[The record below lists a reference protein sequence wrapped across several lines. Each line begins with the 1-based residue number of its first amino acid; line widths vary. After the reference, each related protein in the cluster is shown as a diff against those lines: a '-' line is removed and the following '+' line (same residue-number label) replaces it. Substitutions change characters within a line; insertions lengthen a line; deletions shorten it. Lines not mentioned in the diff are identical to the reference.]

1 VTDVPIHIDPAAT
14 AVVADVARAWVG
26 PFLAG
31 ERAPAAL
38 YAEEVTTW
46 HAATGTTTPL
56 GERPSG
62 ARLRDA
68 IPDLR
73 HEDIRLHVH
82 ADGFTLQATVVGTVS
97 GTELRLPVVLI
108 ATVVDG
114 RITRFEEYAD
124 SASAAPFAAALQSEV
139 ADVHAHPADR
149 RPDQRG

>member
-1 VTDVPIHIDPAAT
+1 MTDVPIRIDPETT
-14 AVVADVARAWVG
+14 ARVAEVARAWVG

-31 ERAPAAL
+31 QRAPAEL
-38 YAEEVTTW
+38 YADGVVTW

-56 GERPSG
+56 GSRPSG

-68 IPDLR
+68 IADLH
-73 HEDIRLHVH
+73 HEDVRLHVY

-124 SASAAPFAAALQSEV
+124 SASAAPFAAALHSEV
-139 ADVHAHPADR
+139 VDVHAHPADR